1 MAKKST
7 KSNKFKDF
15 LLSWKQGLKDISD
28 VMNDPGGWR
37 LFIKAWIVIGVGF
50 LLLRWGTG
58 KLDEQTKEVRTQ
70 IDAIRVQQNSEQDYL
85 TNKNKL
91 LSLEPLFPDV
101 KAKDQWLISQIIE
114 LFRQANVTA
123 NMNEPQLE
131 MNTNPNYAVVSK
143 KVTFTQNFLDF
154 GKLLADIENSH
165 AFLRVSE
172 FSIQKNPDPNEIGK
186 NNITMTFNTIFPK
199 EKLAPVL
206 FRDYNK
212 GGQK

>member
-50 LLLRWGTG
+50 LVLRWGTG

-70 IDAIRVQQNSEQDYL
+70 IEAIRVQQNSEQDYL

-165 AFLRVSE
+165 AFLY
-172 FSIQKNPDPNEIGK
+172 
-186 NNITMTFNTIFPK
+186 
-199 EKLAPVL
+199 LAGASTPPAL
-206 FRDYNK
+206 RHSRRKRARSSANAPAAA
-212 GGQK
+212 